1 MKILHRD
8 FVRRLLLV
16 AAEFSGGL
24 LVASA
29 IWAQSPGVDP
39 AKAAMEGNWRLEE
52 WQADEELLLPPK
64 ADGRLSLHDGV
75 IMVLM
80 HRDTQGTRKSFY
92 GYGTYSLTN
101 DTWTYGYDRYVV
113 FTDTGSAVT
122 AGSGPFEG
130 RRTYQMRIE
139 GEKLVLDNENG
150 RWMLIFAGDTLTY
163 LDKGKRLRKWRRIS
177 AE

>member
-16 AAEFSGGL
+16 AGEFSGGL

-64 ADGRLSLHDGV
+64 ADGRLSLS
-75 IMVLM
+75 
-80 HRDTQGTRKSFY
+80 TTES
-92 GYGTYSLTN
+92 S
-101 DTWTYGYDRYVV
+101 W
-113 FTDTGSAVT
+113 S
-122 AGSGPFEG
+122 
-130 RRTYQMRIE
+130 
-139 GEKLVLDNENG
+139 
-150 RWMLIFAGDTLTY
+150 
-163 LDKGKRLRKWRRIS
+163 
-177 AE
+177 